1 MHQPNKPIWQPS
13 DQRIAQANVT
23 QFMDSLNQQGVLK
36 RALQNYT
43 ALHQWSVEQPESFW
57 QHIWQFCGMVGS
69 QGDRFE
75 AQDNGIKEP
84 GYRVKEPSY
93 RVKKQGE
100 SRWQQPKSHRDA
112 VWFPDAQINYA
123 ENLLDSAK
131 ALPNEL
137 AIWFENE
144 RGEQQSYTW
153 QTLCEEVS
161 SVQQWLIECGVQP
174 GDVVAAYTPYL
185 PQTVIAMLATTS
197 LGAIWTSTSP
207 DFGVESVIERFGQ
220 VKPKVLFTCDGYTFN
235 GKTFDMTNK
244 NHDVIEHLNG
254 LKRVCSIRYL
264 KQSGYLKQ
272 TPYLKPS
279 DELNQHRIETDVSTQ
294 SWQDIINHY
303 PPQPLCFTRVN
314 FNSPLFVL
322 YSSGTTG
329 KPKCIVHSVGGT
341 TINHLKEH
349 QLHCDIKPK
358 DRVFYYT
365 TCGWMMWNWHVS
377 ALASGACLVI
387 FDGSPVYPQP
397 NVLWDLAQ
405 RAEVSTF
412 GTSAK
417 YLEAIEKAE
426 LSPVKSHSLP
436 QLRTLC
442 STGSVLYPEQFDY
455 VYKHIKQ
462 DLHLASISGG
472 TDICGCFVLGNP
484 ISPVYRGECQQA
496 GLGVDIK
503 VFNSSGQ
510 AVNHERGELV
520 CTNSLP
526 NFPAGFWNDT
536 GERYHRT
543 YWDKFDNVWHHG
555 DEVEQ
560 TSRGGY
566 RFYGR
571 GDTTLNP
578 GGVRIGTAEIY
589 QQVNT
594 IEGVVDSIAVGKD
607 IDRNEQIWLFVQL
620 QQDMILSDELLA
632 TIKNKLKSACS
643 PRHVPSQIFAI
654 SDVPKTRSGKLVEL
668 AVKQVI
674 NGNNVENL
682 GAIANA
688 DVLEEI
694 KRIASL

>member
-1 MHQPNKPIWQPS
+1 
-13 DQRIAQANVT
+13 
-23 QFMDSLNQQGVLK
+23 MDSLAQSELKPQGLK
-36 RALQNYT
+36 LERELKSYAD
-43 ALHQWSVEQPESFW
+43 LHQWSVEQSESFW
-57 QHIWQFCGMVGS
+57 QSLWQFSRMVGS
-69 QGDRFE
+69 QGD
-75 AQDNGIKEP
+75 N
-84 GYRVKEPSY
+84 VLT
-93 RVKKQGE
+93 QGE
-100 SRWQQPKSHRDA
+100 SHWQQPKSHRDA
-112 VWFPDAQINYA
+112 VWFPDAQVNYA
-123 ENLLDSAK
+123 ENLLYSAK
-131 ALPNEL
+131 ALSNEL

-161 SVQQWLIECGVQP
+161 SVQQWLIDCGVQQ

-185 PQTVIAMLATTS
+185 PQTVVAMLATTS
-197 LGAIWTSTSP
+197 LGAVWTSTSP

-235 GKTFDMTNK
+235 GKTLDMTDK
-244 NHDVIEHLNG
+244 NHEIIKHLNG
-254 LKRVCSIRYL
+254 LKQVCPIAYL
-264 KQSGYLKQ
+264 NQSAYLNQGGYLKQ
-272 TPYLKPS
+272 RS
-279 DELNQHRIETDVSTQ
+279 IESDVSTQ

-303 PPQPLCFTRVN
+303 QPQPLYFTRVD

-329 KPKCIVHSVGGT
+329 KPKCIIHSVGGT

-349 QLHCDIKPK
+349 QLHCDIKPR

-387 FDGSPVYPQP
+387 FDGCPVYPQP

-405 RAEVSTF
+405 RADVSTF

-426 LSPVKSHSLP
+426 LSPVESHSLP
-436 QLRTLC
+436 QLKTLC

-496 GLGVDIK
+496 GLGVNIK

-510 AVNHERGELV
+510 KVNQERGELV

-526 NFPAGFWNDT
+526 NFPVGFWNDT
-536 GERYHRT
+536 GERYHSA

-560 TSRGGY
+560 SISGGY
-566 RFYGR
+566 LFYGR

-578 GGVRIGTAEIY
+578 SGVRIGTAEIY

-594 IEGVVDSIAVGKD
+594 IKGIVDSIAVGKEV
-607 IDRNEQIWLFVQL
+607 DRNEQIWLFVQL
-620 QQDMILSDELLA
+620 QKNMTLSDQLQA
-632 TIKNKLKSACS
+632 TIKSKLKSSCS

-674 NGNNVENL
+674 NGKSVENL

-688 DVLEEI
+688 EVLEEI
-694 KRIASL
+694 KRVTSLF

>member
-1 MHQPNKPIWQPS
+1 MHESNKPIWQPS
-13 DQRIAQANVT
+13 EQRIADANLT
-23 QFMDSLNQQGVLK
+23 RFINNLNLSDLNRDRDIQSY
-36 RALQNYT
+36 AD
-43 ALHQWSVEQPESFW
+43 LHQWSVDQPESFW
-57 QHIWQFCGMVGS
+57 QNVWQFCGVVGS
-69 QGDRFE
+69 QGD
-75 AQDNGIKEP
+75 DIKT
-84 GYRVKEPSY
+84 
-93 RVKKQGE
+93 QGE
-100 SRWQQPKSHRDA
+100 IRWQQPKSNRDA
-112 VWFPDAQINYA
+112 IWFPNAQVNYA
-123 ENLLDSAK
+123 ENLLRLAHTM
-131 ALPNEL
+131 PHEL

-153 QTLCEEVS
+153 KTLCEAVS
-161 SVQQWLIECGVQP
+161 SVQQWLVDSGVKQ

-235 GKTFDMTNK
+235 GKTFDMTDK
-244 NHDVIEHLNG
+244 NREIIEHLTE
-254 LKRVCSIRYL
+254 LKQVCQIGYLGRNDFENDVSIR
-264 KQSGYLKQ
+264 
-272 TPYLKPS
+272 
-279 DELNQHRIETDVSTQ
+279 
-294 SWQDIINHY
+294 SWHNMINHY
-303 PPQPLCFTRVN
+303 QPQLVRFVRVS
-314 FNSPLFVL
+314 FNEPLFVL

-349 QLHCDIKPK
+349 QLHCDVKPN

-405 RAEVSTF
+405 RADVSTF

-426 LSPVKSHSLP
+426 LSPLENHSLP
-436 QLRTLC
+436 HLRTLC

-503 VFNSSGQ
+503 VFNSTGHK
-510 AVNHERGELV
+510 VEHERGELV

-526 NFPAGFWNDT
+526 NFPVGFWNDT
-536 GERYHRT
+536 GERYHST
-543 YWDKFDNVWHHG
+543 YWDRFDNVWHHG
-555 DEVEQ
+555 DEVAQ
-560 TSRGGY
+560 SLHGGY
-566 RFYGR
+566 LFYGR

-594 IEGVVDSIAVGKD
+594 IEGIIDSIAVGKD
-607 IDRNEQIWLFVQL
+607 VDRNEQIWLFVQL
-620 QQDMILSDELLA
+620 QQGVALNETLLA
-632 TIKNKLKSACS
+632 AIKHKLKSSCS
-643 PRHVPSQIFAI
+643 PRHVPSQVFAI

-668 AVKQVI
+668 AVKQVV
-674 NGNNVENL
+674 NGKDVENL

-688 DVLEEI
+688 EVLEEI
-694 KRIASL
+694 KRVVSL

>member
-1 MHQPNKPIWQPS
+1 MHESNKSIWQPS
-13 DQRIAQANVT
+13 EQRIADANVT
-23 QFMDSLNQQGVLK
+23 RFIDSLDLSELKPQGLK
-36 RALQNYT
+36 LERELRSYAE
-43 ALHQWSVEQPESFW
+43 LHQWSVEHPESFW
-57 QHIWQFCGMVGS
+57 QNVWQFCGVAGS
-69 QGDRFE
+69 QGD
-75 AQDNGIKEP
+75 DIKA
-84 GYRVKEPSY
+84 
-93 RVKKQGE
+93 QGE
-100 SRWQQPKSHRDA
+100 SRWQQTKSNRDA
-112 VWFPDAQINYA
+112 VWFPNAQVNYA
-123 ENLLDSAK
+123 ENLLRLAK
-131 ALPNEL
+131 SMPDEP

-153 QTLCEEVS
+153 KSLCEAVS
-161 SVQQWLIECGVQP
+161 SIQQWLIDNGVEQ

-235 GKTFDMTNK
+235 GKTFDMTDK
-244 NHDVIEHLNG
+244 NREIIEHLTA
-254 LKRVCSIRYL
+254 L
-264 KQSGYLKQ
+264 KQVCQIGYLGRNDFE
-272 TPYLKPS
+272 P
-279 DELNQHRIETDVSTQ
+279 DVPTQ
-294 SWQDIINHY
+294 SWQNIISHY
-303 PPQPLCFTRVN
+303 QPKSLRFTRVG
-314 FNSPLFVL
+314 FNEPLFVL

-329 KPKCIVHSVGGT
+329 KPKCIVHAVGGT

-387 FDGSPVYPQP
+387 FDGCPVYPQP

-405 RAEVSTF
+405 RADVSLF

-426 LSPVKSHSLP
+426 LSPIDSHYLP
-436 QLRTLC
+436 HLRTLC
-442 STGSVLYPEQFDY
+442 STGSVLYSEQFDY

-496 GLGVDIK
+496 GLGIDIK
-503 VFNSSGQ
+503 VFNSSGHK
-510 AVNHERGELV
+510 VNHERGELV
-520 CTNSLP
+520 CANSLP
-526 NFPAGFWNDT
+526 NFPVGFWNDT
-536 GERYHRT
+536 GERYHST
-543 YWDKFDNVWHHG
+543 YWDRFDNVWHHG
-555 DEVEQ
+555 DEVAQSEHN
-560 TSRGGY
+560 GY
-566 RFYGR
+566 LFYGR

-594 IEGVVDSIAVGKD
+594 IEGIIDSIAVGKD

-620 QQDMILSDELLA
+620 QQGVDLDETLLA
-632 TIKNKLKSACS
+632 AIKSKLKSSCS

-668 AVKQVI
+668 AVKQVV
-674 NGNNVENL
+674 NGKPVENI

-688 DVLEEI
+688 DVLDEI
-694 KRIASL
+694 KRVVSL

>member
-1 MHQPNKPIWQPS
+1 MYESNKPVWQPS
-13 DQRIAQANVT
+13 EQRIADANLT
-23 QFMDSLNQQGVLK
+23 RFIDNLDLSELHLDRGIQSYAD
-36 RALQNYT
+36 
-43 ALHQWSVEQPESFW
+43 LHQWSVDQPASFW
-57 QHIWQFCGMVGS
+57 KNVWQFCGVVGS
-69 QGDRFE
+69 QGSE
-75 AQDNGIKEP
+75 IQT
-84 GYRVKEPSY
+84 
-93 RVKKQGE
+93 QGE
-100 SRWQQPKSHRDA
+100 SRWQQPKSNRDA
-112 VWFPDAQINYA
+112 AWFPNAQVNYA
-123 ENLLDSAK
+123 ENLLRLAQTMPD
-131 ALPNEL
+131 EH

-153 QTLCEEVS
+153 KALCEAVS
-161 SVQQWLIECGVQP
+161 NVQQWLVDSGVRQ

-197 LGAIWTSTSP
+197 LGATWTSTSP
-207 DFGVESVIERFGQ
+207 DFGVESVIERFSQ
-220 VKPKVLFTCDGYTFN
+220 VKPKVLFTCNGYTFN
-235 GKTFDMTNK
+235 GKTFDMADK
-244 NHDVIEHLNG
+244 NSAIIEHL
-254 LKRVCSIRYL
+254 SEL
-264 KQSGYLKQ
+264 KQVCQIGYLK
-272 TPYLKPS
+272 KN
-279 DELNQHRIETDVSTQ
+279 DFEHDVSLQ
-294 SWQDIINHY
+294 SWNNIINHY
-303 PPQPLCFTRVN
+303 QPQPVQFVRIG
-314 FNSPLFVL
+314 FNDPLFVL

-341 TINHLKEH
+341 IINHLKEH
-349 QLHCDIKPK
+349 QLHSDVKQN

-387 FDGSPVYPQP
+387 FDGSPVYPQS

-405 RAEVSTF
+405 RADVSLF

-426 LSPVKSHSLP
+426 VSPIDSHSLP
-436 QLRTLC
+436 HLRTLC
-442 STGSVLYPEQFDY
+442 STGSVLYPEQFDF

-503 VFNSSGQ
+503 VFSSTGHK
-510 AVNHERGELV
+510 VDHERGELV

-526 NFPAGFWNDT
+526 NFPVGFWNDT
-536 GERYHRT
+536 GERYHST
-543 YWDKFDNVWHHG
+543 YWDRFDNVWHHG
-555 DEVEQ
+555 DEVAQ
-560 TSRGGY
+560 SVHGGY
-566 RFYGR
+566 LFYGR

-594 IEGVVDSIAVGKD
+594 IEGIIDSIAVGKD
-607 IDRNEQIWLFVQL
+607 VDRNEQIWLFVQL
-620 QQDMILSDELLA
+620 QQGVILNETLLA
-632 TIKNKLKSACS
+632 AIKHKLKSSCS
-643 PRHVPSQIFAI
+643 PRHVPSQVFTI

-668 AVKQVI
+668 AVKQVV
-674 NGNNVENL
+674 NGKPVQNI

-688 DVLEEI
+688 DVLDEI
-694 KRIASL
+694 KRVISL

>member
-1 MHQPNKPIWQPS
+1 MDESNKPIWQPS
-13 DQRIAQANVT
+13 DQRIAHANVT
-23 QFMDSLNQQGVLK
+23 RFMDSLTLSGLK
-36 RALQNYT
+36 PQDLRLGTEWKNYT
-43 ALHQWSVEQPESFW
+43 ELHQWSVEHPESFW
-57 QHIWQFCGMVGS
+57 QNVWQFCGMVGS
-69 QGDRFE
+69 QDSIDN
-75 AQDNGIKEP
+75 AQRELIKT
-84 GYRVKEPSY
+84 
-93 RVKKQGE
+93 QGE
-100 SRWQQPKSHRDA
+100 SRWQQSKSNRDA
-112 VWFPDAQINYA
+112 VWFPNAQVNYA
-123 ENLLDSAK
+123 ENLLHSSK
-131 ALPNEL
+131 TLPNEL

-144 RGEQQSYTW
+144 RGEHQSYTW
-153 QTLCEEVS
+153 QNLCKEVS
-161 SVQQWLIECGVQP
+161 NVQQWLVDIGVQQ

-235 GKTFDMTNK
+235 GKTFDMTDK
-244 NHDVIEHLNG
+244 NREIIEHLNE
-254 LKRVCSIRYL
+254 L
-264 KQSGYLKQ
+264 KQVCQIGYLKNN
-272 TPYLKPS
+272 
-279 DELNQHRIETDVSTQ
+279 DFEHDVSLQ
-294 SWQDIINHY
+294 NWHSIINQY
-303 PPQPLCFTRVN
+303 QPQPLRFVRIG
-314 FNSPLFVL
+314 FNDPLFVL

-349 QLHCDIKPK
+349 QLHCDIKPR

-397 NVLWDLAQ
+397 DVLWDLAQ
-405 RAEVSTF
+405 RADISTF

-426 LSPVKSHSLP
+426 LSPIDSHSLP

-462 DLHLASISGG
+462 NLHLASISGG

-503 VFNSSGQ
+503 VLNSSGHK
-510 AVNHERGELV
+510 VDHERGELV

-526 NFPAGFWNDT
+526 NFPVGFWNDT
-536 GERYHRT
+536 GERYHST
-543 YWDKFDNVWHHG
+543 YWDRFDNVWHHG
-555 DEVEQ
+555 DEVAQ
-560 TSRGGY
+560 SGHGGY
-566 RFYGR
+566 LFYGR

-594 IEGVVDSIAVGKD
+594 IEGIVDSIAVGKD

-620 QQDMILSDELLA
+620 QQDVSLDETLLTA
-632 TIKNKLKSACS
+632 IRSKLKSSCS

-668 AVKQVI
+668 AVKQVV
-674 NGNNVENL
+674 NGKDVENL

-688 DVLEEI
+688 EVLEEI
-694 KRIASL
+694 KRVVSL

>member
-1 MHQPNKPIWQPS
+1 MHKSNKSVWQPS
-13 DQRIAQANVT
+13 DQRIANANLT
-23 QFMDSLNQQGVLK
+23 RFIDSLNLSELNPK
-36 RALQNYT
+36 RGIQSYAE
-43 ALHQWSVEQPESFW
+43 LHQWSVDQPESFW
-57 QHIWQFCGMVGS
+57 QNVWQFCGVVGS
-69 QGDRFE
+69 QGD
-75 AQDNGIKEP
+75 D
-84 GYRVKEPSY
+84 VKT
-93 RVKKQGE
+93 QGE
-100 SRWQQPKSHRDA
+100 SRWQQPKSNRDA
-112 VWFPDAQINYA
+112 VWFPNAQVNYA
-123 ENLLDSAK
+123 ENLLRLAQTMP
-131 ALPNEL
+131 AQH

-153 QTLCEEVS
+153 KALCEAVS
-161 SVQQWLIECGVQP
+161 NVQQWLVDSGVGQ

-235 GKTFDMTNK
+235 GKTFDMADK
-244 NHDVIEHLNG
+244 NSAIIEHL
-254 LKRVCSIRYL
+254 SEL
-264 KQSGYLKQ
+264 KQVCQIGYSK
-272 TPYLKPS
+272 KN
-279 DELNQHRIETDVSTQ
+279 DFEHDVSLQ
-294 SWQDIINHY
+294 SWHNIINHY
-303 PPQPLCFTRVN
+303 QPQLVRFVRIG
-314 FNSPLFVL
+314 FNEPLFVL

-341 TINHLKEH
+341 IINHLKEH
-349 QLHCDIKPK
+349 QLHSDVKPN

-387 FDGSPVYPQP
+387 FDGSPVYPQT

-405 RAEVSTF
+405 RADVSLF

-426 LSPVKSHSLP
+426 ISPIDSHSLP
-436 QLRTLC
+436 HLRTLC

-503 VFNSSGQ
+503 VFNSTGHKVDQ
-510 AVNHERGELV
+510 ERGELV

-526 NFPAGFWNDT
+526 NFPVGFWNDT
-536 GERYHRT
+536 GERYHST
-543 YWDKFDNVWHHG
+543 YWDRFENVWHHG
-555 DEVEQ
+555 DEVAQ
-560 TSRGGY
+560 SVHGGY
-566 RFYGR
+566 LFYGR

-594 IEGVVDSIAVGKD
+594 IEGIIDSIAVGKD
-607 IDRNEQIWLFVQL
+607 VERNEQIWLFVQL
-620 QQDMILSDELLA
+620 QQGVVLNETLLA
-632 TIKNKLKSACS
+632 AIKHKLKSSCS
-643 PRHVPSQIFAI
+643 PRHVPSQIFTI

-668 AVKQVI
+668 AVKQVV
-674 NGNNVENL
+674 NGKPVENI

-688 DVLEEI
+688 DVLNEI
-694 KRIASL
+694 KRVISL

>member
-1 MHQPNKPIWQPS
+1 MHESNKPIWQPS
-13 DQRIAQANVT
+13 EQRIAQANVT
-23 QFMDSLNQQGVLK
+23 RFMDSLNQQGILDRELK
-36 RALQNYT
+36 NY
-43 ALHQWSVEQPESFW
+43 AELHQWSVEHPESFW
-57 QHIWQFCGMVGS
+57 QNIWQFCGMVGS
-69 QGDRFE
+69 QGD
-75 AQDNGIKEP
+75 DIKT
-84 GYRVKEPSY
+84 
-93 RVKKQGE
+93 QGE
-100 SRWQQPKSHRDA
+100 SRWQQPKSNRDA
-112 VWFPDAQINYA
+112 VWFPNAQVNYA
-123 ENLLDSAK
+123 ENLLHSSK
-131 ALPNEL
+131 TLPNEL

-153 QTLCEEVS
+153 QTLVEEVS
-161 SVQQWLIECGVQP
+161 SVQQWLNDIGVQQ

-220 VKPKVLFTCDGYTFN
+220 VKPKVLFTCGGYTFN
-235 GKTFDMTNK
+235 GKTFDMADK
-244 NHDVIEHLNG
+244 NREIIEHLNE
-254 LKRVCSIRYL
+254 L
-264 KQSGYLKQ
+264 KQVCQIS
-272 TPYLKPS
+272 YLKPNNDLDKS
-279 DELNQHRIETDVSTQ
+279 DLEKSHLEKNNVEHNVLTQ
-294 SWQDIINHY
+294 SWHSIINHY
-303 PPQPLCFTRVN
+303 QPQPLRYTRVG
-314 FNSPLFVL
+314 FNEPLFVL

-341 TINHLKEH
+341 IINHLKEH
-349 QLHCDIKPK
+349 QLHCDIKPR

-387 FDGSPVYPQP
+387 FEGSPVYPQP

-405 RAEVSTF
+405 RADVSTF

-426 LSPVKSHSLP
+426 LSPIDSHNLP
-436 QLRTLC
+436 KLRALC

-503 VFNSSGQ
+503 VFNSSGHK
-510 AVNHERGELV
+510 VNHERGELV

-536 GERYHRT
+536 GERYHST

-555 DEVEQ
+555 DEVAQSEH
-560 TSRGGY
+560 GGY
-566 RFYGR
+566 LFYGR

-594 IEGVVDSIAVGKD
+594 IDGIVDSIAVGKD

-620 QQDMILSDELLA
+620 QQGVDLDVELLTA
-632 TIKNKLKSACS
+632 IKSKLKSSCS

-668 AVKQVI
+668 AVKQVV
-674 NGNNVENL
+674 NGKDVENL

-688 DVLEEI
+688 EVLEEI
-694 KRIASL
+694 KRVVSL

>member
-1 MHQPNKPIWQPS
+1 MHESNKPVWQPS
-13 DQRIAQANVT
+13 EQRIANANLT
-23 QFMDSLNQQGVLK
+23 RFIDSLNLSELNRERGIQSY
-36 RALQNYT
+36 AE
-43 ALHQWSVEQPESFW
+43 LHQWSVDQPELFW
-57 QHIWQFCGMVGS
+57 KNVWQFCGVVGS
-69 QGDRFE
+69 QGSE
-75 AQDNGIKEP
+75 IQT
-84 GYRVKEPSY
+84 
-93 RVKKQGE
+93 QGE
-100 SRWQQPKSHRDA
+100 SRWQQPKSNRDA
-112 VWFPDAQINYA
+112 VWFPNAQVNYA
-123 ENLLDSAK
+123 ENLLRLAQTMPD
-131 ALPNEL
+131 EQ

-153 QTLCEEVS
+153 KALCEAVS
-161 SVQQWLIECGVQP
+161 NVQQWLVDSGVRQ

-235 GKTFDMTNK
+235 GKTFDMADK
-244 NHDVIEHLNG
+244 NSAIIEHL
-254 LKRVCSIRYL
+254 SEL
-264 KQSGYLKQ
+264 KQVCQIGYLK
-272 TPYLKPS
+272 KNDFES
-279 DELNQHRIETDVSTQ
+279 DVSLQ
-294 SWQDIINHY
+294 SWNNIINHY
-303 PPQPLCFTRVN
+303 QPQPVRFVRIG
-314 FNSPLFVL
+314 FNDPLFVL

-341 TINHLKEH
+341 IINHLKEH
-349 QLHCDIKPK
+349 QLHSDVKLK

-365 TCGWMMWNWHVS
+365 TCGWMMWNWNVS

-405 RAEVSTF
+405 RADVSLF

-426 LSPVKSHSLP
+426 LSPIDSHSLP
-436 QLRTLC
+436 HLRTLC

-510 AVNHERGELV
+510 KVNHERGELV

-526 NFPAGFWNDT
+526 NFPVGFWNDT
-536 GERYHRT
+536 GERYHST
-543 YWDKFDNVWHHG
+543 YWDRFENVWHHG
-555 DEVEQ
+555 DEVAQ
-560 TSRGGY
+560 SVHGGY
-566 RFYGR
+566 LFYGR

-594 IEGVVDSIAVGKD
+594 IEGIIDSIAVGKD
-607 IDRNEQIWLFVQL
+607 VDRNEQIWLFVQL
-620 QQDMILSDELLA
+620 QQGVVLNETLLTA
-632 TIKNKLKSACS
+632 IKHKLKSSCS
-643 PRHVPSQIFAI
+643 PRHVPSQIFTI

-668 AVKQVI
+668 AVKQVV
-674 NGNNVENL
+674 NGKPVENI

-688 DVLEEI
+688 DVLDEI
-694 KRIASL
+694 KRVISL

>member
-1 MHQPNKPIWQPS
+1 MHESNKPIWQPS
-13 DQRIAQANVT
+13 EQRIAQANVT
-23 QFMDSLNQQGVLK
+23 RFMDSLDQQGILD
-36 RALQNYT
+36 RELQNY
-43 ALHQWSVEQPESFW
+43 AELHQWSVEHPESFW
-57 QHIWQFCGMVGS
+57 QNVWQFCGMVGL
-69 QGDRFE
+69 QGGDTK
-75 AQDNGIKEP
+75 N
-84 GYRVKEPSY
+84 
-93 RVKKQGE
+93 QGE
-100 SRWQQPKSHRDA
+100 SRWQQPKSNRDA
-112 VWFPDAQINYA
+112 VWFPNAQVNYA
-123 ENLLDSAK
+123 ENLLHSVK

-161 SVQQWLIECGVQP
+161 SVQQWLVECGVQQ

-185 PQTVIAMLATTS
+185 PQTVVAMLATTS

-235 GKTFDMTNK
+235 GKTFDMTDK
-244 NHDVIEHLNG
+244 NREIIEHLTE
-254 LKRVCSIRYL
+254 L
-264 KQSGYLKQ
+264 KQVCQIG
-272 TPYLKPS
+272 YLKPS
-279 DELNQHRIETDVSTQ
+279 RDLEKSGLEKNDLKKNKVEHDVSIQ
-294 SWQDIINHY
+294 SWHSIINHY
-303 PPQPLCFTRVN
+303 QPKPLRFTRVN
-314 FNSPLFVL
+314 FNEPLFVL

-341 TINHLKEH
+341 IINHLKEH
-349 QLHCDIKPK
+349 QLHCDVKPN

-405 RAEVSTF
+405 RADVSTF

-426 LSPVKSHSLP
+426 LSPSDSHNLP
-436 QLRTLC
+436 KLRTLC

-503 VFNSSGQ
+503 VFNSSGDK
-510 AVNHERGELV
+510 VEHERGELV

-536 GERYHRT
+536 GERYHST
-543 YWDKFDNVWHHG
+543 YWDRFDNVWHHG
-555 DEVEQ
+555 DEVAQ
-560 TSRGGY
+560 SVHCGY
-566 RFYGR
+566 LFYGR

-594 IEGVVDSIAVGKD
+594 IEGIIDSIAVGKD
-607 IDRNEQIWLFVQL
+607 VDRNEQIWLFVQL
-620 QQDMILSDELLA
+620 QQGVILNETLLA
-632 TIKNKLKSACS
+632 AIKSKLKSSCS

-668 AVKQVI
+668 AVKQVV
-674 NGNNVENL
+674 NGKDVENL

-688 DVLEEI
+688 EVLEEI
-694 KRIASL
+694 KRVVSL

>member
-1 MHQPNKPIWQPS
+1 MHESNKSVWQPS
-13 DQRIAQANVT
+13 DQRIANANLT
-23 QFMDSLNQQGVLK
+23 RFIDSLNLSELNPERGIQSY
-36 RALQNYT
+36 AE
-43 ALHQWSVEQPESFW
+43 LHQWSVEQPESFW
-57 QHIWQFCGMVGS
+57 QNVWQFCGVVGS
-69 QGDRFE
+69 QRG
-75 AQDNGIKEP
+75 GTKT
-84 GYRVKEPSY
+84 
-93 RVKKQGE
+93 QGE
-100 SRWQQPKSHRDA
+100 SRWQQPKSNRDA
-112 VWFPDAQINYA
+112 VWFPNAQVNYA
-123 ENLLDSAK
+123 ENLLRLAQTMPD
-131 ALPNEL
+131 EH

-153 QTLCEEVS
+153 KALGEAVS
-161 SVQQWLIECGVQP
+161 NVQQWLVDSGVGQ

-235 GKTFDMTNK
+235 GKTFDMADK
-244 NHDVIEHLNG
+244 NSAIIEHL
-254 LKRVCSIRYL
+254 SEL
-264 KQSGYLKQ
+264 KQVCQIGYLRKNAF
-272 TPYLKPS
+272 
-279 DELNQHRIETDVSTQ
+279 EHDVSLQ
-294 SWQDIINHY
+294 SWHNIINHY
-303 PPQPLCFTRVN
+303 QPQPVQFVRIG
-314 FNSPLFVL
+314 FNDPLFVL

-341 TINHLKEH
+341 IINHLKEH
-349 QLHCDIKPK
+349 QLHSDVKPR

-405 RAEVSTF
+405 RADVSLF

-426 LSPVKSHSLP
+426 LSPIDSHSLP
-436 QLRTLC
+436 HLRTLC

-496 GLGVDIK
+496 GLGIDIK
-503 VFNSSGQ
+503 VFNSTGHK
-510 AVNHERGELV
+510 VDHERGELV

-526 NFPAGFWNDT
+526 NFPVGFWNDT
-536 GERYHRT
+536 GERYHNT
-543 YWDKFDNVWHHG
+543 YWDRFENVWHHG
-555 DEVEQ
+555 DEVAQ
-560 TSRGGY
+560 SVHGGY
-566 RFYGR
+566 LFYGR

-594 IEGVVDSIAVGKD
+594 IEGIIDSIAVGKD
-607 IDRNEQIWLFVQL
+607 VERNEQIWLFVQL
-620 QQDMILSDELLA
+620 QQGVVLDETLLA
-632 TIKNKLKSACS
+632 AIKHKLKSSCS
-643 PRHVPSQIFAI
+643 PRHVPSQIFTI

-668 AVKQVI
+668 AVKQVV
-674 NGNNVENL
+674 NGKPIENI

-688 DVLEEI
+688 DVLDEI
-694 KRIASL
+694 KRVISL

>member
-1 MHQPNKPIWQPS
+1 MYESNKPVWQPS
-13 DQRIAQANVT
+13 EQRIADANLT
-23 QFMDSLNQQGVLK
+23 RFIDNFDLSELHLDRGIQSYAD
-36 RALQNYT
+36 
-43 ALHQWSVEQPESFW
+43 LHQWSVDQPESFW
-57 QHIWQFCGMVGS
+57 KNVWQFCGVVGS
-69 QGDRFE
+69 QGSE
-75 AQDNGIKEP
+75 IQT
-84 GYRVKEPSY
+84 
-93 RVKKQGE
+93 QGE
-100 SRWQQPKSHRDA
+100 SRWQQPKSNRDA
-112 VWFPDAQINYA
+112 IWFPNAQVNYA
-123 ENLLDSAK
+123 ENLLRLAQTMPD
-131 ALPNEL
+131 EH

-153 QTLCEEVS
+153 KALCEAVS
-161 SVQQWLIECGVQP
+161 NVQQWLVDSGIEQ

-235 GKTFDMTNK
+235 GKTFDMADK
-244 NHDVIEHLNG
+244 NSAIIEHL
-254 LKRVCSIRYL
+254 SEL
-264 KQSGYLKQ
+264 KQVCQIGYLK
-272 TPYLKPS
+272 KN
-279 DELNQHRIETDVSTQ
+279 DFEHDVSLQ
-294 SWQDIINHY
+294 SWHNIINHY
-303 PPQPLCFTRVN
+303 QPQPVRFVRIG
-314 FNSPLFVL
+314 FNDPLFVL

-341 TINHLKEH
+341 IINHLKEH
-349 QLHCDIKPK
+349 QLHSDVKPK

-405 RAEVSTF
+405 RADVSLF

-417 YLEAIEKAE
+417 YLETIEKAE
-426 LSPVKSHSLP
+426 LSPIDSHSLP
-436 QLRTLC
+436 NLRTLC

-455 VYKHIKQ
+455 VYKYVKQ

-510 AVNHERGELV
+510 KVNHERGELV

-526 NFPAGFWNDT
+526 NFPVGFWNDT
-536 GERYHRT
+536 GERYHST
-543 YWDKFDNVWHHG
+543 YWDRFENVWHHG
-555 DEVEQ
+555 DEVAQ
-560 TSRGGY
+560 SAHGGY
-566 RFYGR
+566 LFYGR

-594 IEGVVDSIAVGKD
+594 IEGIIDSIAVGKD
-607 IDRNEQIWLFVQL
+607 VDRNEQIWLFVQL
-620 QQDMILSDELLA
+620 QQGVVLNETLLA
-632 TIKNKLKSACS
+632 AIKHKLKSSCS
-643 PRHVPSQIFAI
+643 PRHVPSQIFTI

-668 AVKQVI
+668 AVKQVV
-674 NGNNVENL
+674 NGKPVENI

-688 DVLEEI
+688 DVLDEI
-694 KRIASL
+694 KRVISL

>member
-1 MHQPNKPIWQPS
+1 MHENNKPVWQPS
-13 DQRIAQANVT
+13 EQRIADANLT
-23 QFMDSLNQQGVLK
+23 RFMDSLDQQGVLG
-36 RALQNYT
+36 RELQNYT
-43 ALHQWSVEQPESFW
+43 ELHQWSVEHPESFW
-57 QHIWQFCGMVGS
+57 QNVWQFCGIVGL
-69 QGDRFE
+69 QGD
-75 AQDNGIKEP
+75 DTKN
-84 GYRVKEPSY
+84 
-93 RVKKQGE
+93 QGE
-100 SRWQQPKSHRDA
+100 SRWQQPKSNRDA
-112 VWFPDAQINYA
+112 VWFPNAQVNYA
-123 ENLLDSAK
+123 ENLLHSSK
-131 ALPNEL
+131 TLPNEL

-153 QTLCEEVS
+153 KTLCEEVS
-161 SVQQWLIECGVQP
+161 NIQQWLVDCGVQQ
-174 GDVVAAYTPYL
+174 GDMVAAYIPYL
-185 PQTVIAMLATTS
+185 PQTVVAMLATTS

-220 VKPKVLFTCDGYTFN
+220 VKPKVLFTCNGYTFN
-235 GKTFDMTNK
+235 GKTFDMTDK
-244 NHDVIEHLNG
+244 NREIIEHL
-254 LKRVCSIRYL
+254 SEL
-264 KQSGYLKQ
+264 KQVCEIG
-272 TPYLKPS
+272 YLKPS
-279 DELNQHRIETDVSTQ
+279 RDLEKSGLEKNDLKKNKVEHDVSIL
-294 SWQDIINHY
+294 SWHSITNNYQ
-303 PPQPLCFTRVN
+303 PQPLRFTRVG
-314 FNSPLFVL
+314 FNEPLFVL

-341 TINHLKEH
+341 IINHLKEH
-349 QLHCDIKPK
+349 QLHCDIKPN

-365 TCGWMMWNWHVS
+365 TCGWMMWNWHVT

-405 RAEVSTF
+405 RSDVSTF

-426 LSPVKSHSLP
+426 LSPIDSHNLP
-436 QLRTLC
+436 KLRTLC

-503 VFNSSGQ
+503 VFNSSGHK
-510 AVNHERGELV
+510 VNRERGELV

-526 NFPAGFWNDT
+526 NFPVGFWNDT
-536 GERYHRT
+536 GERYHST
-543 YWDKFDNVWHHG
+543 YWDRFDNVWHHG
-555 DEVEQ
+555 DEVAQSEHN
-560 TSRGGY
+560 GY
-566 RFYGR
+566 LFYGR

-594 IEGVVDSIAVGKD
+594 IDGIVDSIAVGKD

-620 QQDMILSDELLA
+620 QQGVDLDDELLTA
-632 TIKNKLKSACS
+632 IKSKLKSSCS

-674 NGNNVENL
+674 NGNSVENIS
-682 GAIANA
+682 AIANA
-688 DVLEEI
+688 KVLEEI
-694 KRIASL
+694 KRAVSL